1 MPKITLTSYG
11 AAQEVTGSCHLLK
24 VDNFKILIDCG
35 WWQGDQKNYFRNWE
49 AFGFDAKSLNA
60 VILTHAHL
68 DHCGRLPL
76 LYARGYKGEIY
87 STKATQRL
95 AQIVLEDSFNIMLE
109 KASQHSLGPAYKK
122 TDLDKLNQHWTNLDY
137 YKTTNLNN
145 DIKVTLHNA
154 GHILGSSLVEI
165 KAGPYTI
172 VFTGDMGAENMPLV
186 KNIDY
191 LKTADA
197 IVMESTYGDRNHEAI
212 KDRNAKLLE
221 AVQRVTKNG
230 STLIISVF
238 AVERAQNILK
248 VLNDYYENHLDFRVP
263 VFLDSPM
270 AAEVTKVYRE
280 NSNYLN
286 PLAQDELKHD
296 RDIFS
301 FPHLKVTST
310 VEQSKKINS
319 SPNPK
324 IILAGSGMADG
335 GRILHHLANFAPDP
349 KNHILFMGFQVP
361 GTLGYKLTNGAF
373 DFRYFDRQVSV
384 RAGVDKIDAFSA
396 HADQNALMK
405 WLGAFKNKPKIFLVH
420 GDPSASQVFADKIKA
435 ELQLNAEILKNQNTI
450 NLN

>member
-24 VDNFKILIDCG
+24 IDNFKILIDCG

-49 AFGFDAKSLNA
+49 EFGFDAKSLNA

-76 LYARGYKGEIY
+76 LYNRGFKGQVY
-87 STKATQRL
+87 TTPATQAL
-95 AQIVLEDSFNIMLE
+95 AQIVLEDNFNIMLE
-109 KASQHSLGPAYKK
+109 KASRHALGTAYKK
-122 TDLDKLNQHWTNLDY
+122 TDLDKLNQHWTLVDY
-137 YKTTNLNN
+137 YKTTTLSP
-145 DIKVTLHNA
+145 DIKLTLHNS

-165 KAGPYTI
+165 SIGLYNI

-191 LKTADA
+191 LKNASA
-197 IVMESTYGDRNHEAI
+197 IVMESTYGDREHEAN

-221 AVQRVTKNG
+221 AVQRVTREG

-238 AVERAQNILK
+238 AVERAQNVLK

-263 VFLDSPM
+263 VYLDSPM
-270 AAEVTKVYRE
+270 AALVTKAYRRF
-280 NSNYLN
+280 SSYLN
-286 PLAQDELKHD
+286 KLAQDELALD

-301 FPHLKVTST
+301 FPHLKVTNT
-310 VEQSKKINS
+310 IDQSKKINS
-319 SPNPK
+319 APAPK

-335 GRILHHLANFAPDP
+335 GRVLHHLATYAPDP

-361 GTLGYKLTNGAF
+361 GTLGHHLTHGAHEF
-373 DFRYFDRQVSV
+373 TYYDKPITV
-384 RAGVDKIDAFSA
+384 RASVDKIDAFSA
-396 HADQNALMK
+396 HADQAALLK
-405 WLGAFKNKPKIFLVH
+405 WLHAFKNKPKIFLVH
-420 GDPSASQVFADKIKA
+420 GDLQAMHSFQETIKTH
-435 ELQLNAEILKNQNTI
+435 LQLDAQILENQKTI